1 MGNCPPTI
9 YSLYS
14 DAAATTAW
22 PVADTRIK
30 LNYPSDNTQAE
41 LEIDT
46 SSGFQT
52 DIYLKGETAAG
63 GPSAVLKITVTVCG
77 TTETLSLSQN
87 YVNLIASY
95 SSTSSNY
102 LLDDNTVSSLYQS
115 DY

>member
-22 PVADTRIK
+22 TDTRIK
-30 LNYPSDNTQAE
+30 LNNPSDNTQAE

-63 GPSAVLKITVTVCG
+63 GPSAILKITVTVCG
-77 TTETLSLSQN
+77 AVETLTLSQN
-87 YVNLIASY
+87 NVNLIASY

-102 LLDDNTVSSLYQS
+102 QLDDNTVSSLYQS
-115 DY
+115 DS